1 MVAEHFEHIDTW
13 VFDLD
18 NTLYHPSADLFGLMD
33 PKFAAYVMRVTGFDE
48 DRAAKQANAYWQMH
62 GSTLAGLMKEHNVD
76 PHHFLAEVHDI
87 DISHLTK
94 APDLAEAIGI
104 LPGRKI
110 VYTNGS
116 NYHATRVLK
125 ARGLSHAFDAVY
137 AIEHAELTPKPHAQ
151 SFATVFARAEVTPTS
166 AAMFED
172 EARNLTVPHA
182 LGMRT
187 VHVHETPLDA
197 PYVHHSTDDLTDF
210 LSQVTR

>member
-1 MVAEHFEHIDTW
+1 MVAQHFEHIDTW

-33 PKFAAYVMRVTGFDE
+33 PRFADYVMRVTGFDAG
-48 DRAAKQANAYWQMH
+48 RAAQLAIDYWHSH
-62 GSTLAGLMKEHNVD
+62 GSTMAGLMEEHDVD
-76 PHHFLAEVHDI
+76 PHHFLADVHDI
-87 DISHLTK
+87 DISHLT
-94 APDLAEAIGI
+94 PDPELAETIGT

-116 NYHATRVLK
+116 NNHAARVLK
-125 ARGLSHAFDAVY
+125 ARGLTHAFDAVFG
-137 AIEHAELTPKPHAQ
+137 IEEAALTPKPHAQ
-151 SFATVFARAEVTPTS
+151 SFVTVFARADVIPTT

-172 EARNLTVPHA
+172 EARNLVVPHD

-187 VHVHETPLDA
+187 VHVHADPLDA
-197 PYVHHSTDDLTDF
+197 AYVHHGTDDLTAF